1 MKTHWIRWW
10 ERKPRAIYVDSSGE
24 LRKVKVS
31 TPKWDTESQTYRAEA
46 NWDLAFANGGQRLI
60 FRNGS
65 VYEVVEAKPSAYNT
79 TTLILKK

>member
-10 ERKPRAIYVDSSGE
+10 ERKPRAICVGFGE
-24 LRKVKVS
+24 WKKVKVS

-46 NWDLAFANGGQRLI
+46 NWDLAFANRGERLI

-65 VYEVVEAKPSAYNT
+65 VYEIVEAKPSAYNT